1 MILFFDTSALVK
13 FFYEEEGTEAV
24 TKLILDNKNEL
35 WISELAR
42 LEFISAVY
50 RRFRIGELNKNQLNI
65 VIDSFEKQIAQFNIE
80 PLGHAVIEEAI
91 LILKNNGG
99 INGIKSLD
107 ALHLGTFSLISEENW
122 VFVATDDILCSTA
135 KKAGFNILN
144 PIKNKI

>member
-24 TKLILDNKNEL
+24 TKLILNSKNEL

-42 LEFISAVY
+42 IEFISAVY
-50 RRFRIGELNKNQLNI
+50 RRFRIRELNKNQLDF
-65 VIDSFEKQIAQFNIE
+65 VIDSFEKQITQFSIE
-80 PLGHAVIEEAI
+80 PLGHAIIEEAI

-107 ALHLGTFSLISEENW
+107 ALHLGTFSLISEEN
-122 VFVATDDILCSTA
+122 
-135 KKAGFNILN
+135 
-144 PIKNKI
+144 